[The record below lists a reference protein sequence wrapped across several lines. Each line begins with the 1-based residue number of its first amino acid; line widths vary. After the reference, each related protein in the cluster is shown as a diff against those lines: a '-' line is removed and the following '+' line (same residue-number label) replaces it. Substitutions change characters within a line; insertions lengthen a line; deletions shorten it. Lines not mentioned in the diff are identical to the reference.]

1 MEYLADTVTI
11 IRYFSGDGKIGA
23 QALKI
28 MDEADEGQHVI
39 LVSALT
45 LAEILYLSEKNR
57 IGIGFEESLEIINNA
72 ENYQIADL
80 TPTIVK
86 EAHSFSFPDIF
97 DRLIIATA
105 RCLGAPIVTCDER
118 IKSAGL
124 VQVVW
129 E

>member
-11 IRYFSGDGKIGA
+11 IRYFSGAGKIGA
-23 QALKI
+23 QALRI

-39 LVSALT
+39 FVSALT
-45 LAEILYLSEKNR
+45 LTEILYLSEKNR
-57 IGIGFEESLEIINNA
+57 IGIGLEESLEIISHA
-72 ENYQIADL
+72 DNYQIADL
-80 TPTIVK
+80 TPAIVK
-86 EAHSFSFPDIF
+86 EAQSFSFPDIF

-118 IKSAGL
+118 IMSAGL

>member
-11 IRYFSGDGKIGA
+11 IRYFSGAGKIGA
-23 QALKI
+23 QALRI

-57 IGIGFEESLEIINNA
+57 IGIGLEESLEIISHA
-72 ENYQIADL
+72 DNYQIADL
-80 TPTIVK
+80 TPAIVK
-86 EAHSFSFPDIF
+86 EALSFSFPDIF

-105 RCLGAPIVTCDER
+105 RCQGAPIVTCDER

>member
-28 MDEADEGQHVI
+28 MDEADEGRHVI

-57 IGIGFEESLEIINNA
+57 IGIGLEESLEIISHA
-72 ENYQIADL
+72 DNYQIADL
-80 TPTIVK
+80 TSTIVK
-86 EAHSFSFPDIF
+86 EALSFSFPDIF

-118 IKSAGL
+118 IKGVGL

>member
-1 MEYLADTVTI
+1 MGRWGIFKWPQV
-11 IRYFSGDGKIGA
+11 GDFGWPPG
-23 QALKI
+23 
-28 MDEADEGQHVI
+28 
-39 LVSALT
+39 
-45 LAEILYLSEKNR
+45 
-57 IGIGFEESLEIINNA
+57 
-72 ENYQIADL
+72 IADL
-80 TPTIVK
+80 TSTIVK
-86 EAHSFSFPDIF
+86 EAHGFSFPDIF

>member
-1 MEYLADTVTI
+1 MECLADTVTI
-11 IRYFSGDGKIGA
+11 IRYFSGNGKIGA

-45 LAEILYLSEKNR
+45 LVEILYLSEKNR
-57 IGIGFEESLEIINNA
+57 IGIGLEESLGIISHA
-72 ENYQIADL
+72 DNYQIVDL

-86 EAHSFSFPDIF
+86 EAHSFSFSDIF

-105 RCLGAPIVTCDER
+105 RCLGVPIVTSDER
-118 IKSAGL
+118 IKGAGL
-124 VQVVW
+124 VQVIW

>member
-11 IRYFSGDGKIGA
+11 IRYFSGAGKIGA
-23 QALKI
+23 QALRI

-39 LVSALT
+39 FVSALT
-45 LAEILYLSEKNR
+45 LTEILYLSEKNR
-57 IGIGFEESLEIINNA
+57 IGIGLEESLEIISHA
-72 ENYQIADL
+72 DNYQIADL
-80 TPTIVK
+80 TPAIVK
-86 EAHSFSFPDIF
+86 EAQSFSCPDIF

-118 IKSAGL
+118 IMSAGL

>member
-11 IRYFSGDGKIGA
+11 IRYFSGAGKIGA
-23 QALKI
+23 QALRI
-28 MDEADEGQHVI
+28 MDEADEGQHLI

-57 IGIGFEESLEIINNA
+57 IGIGLEESLEIISHA
-72 ENYQIADL
+72 DNYQIADL
-80 TPTIVK
+80 TPAIVK
-86 EAHSFSFPDIF
+86 EALSFSFPDIF

-105 RCLGAPIVTCDER
+105 RCQGAPIVTCDER